1 MILYLLA
8 CTSPA
13 TIQAASAVDNPW
25 ATLTV
30 VGVCACAAYAIGKVF
45 GYLAVWF
52 EDLAR
57 WRRAMLEEFVAP
69 TGRRG

>member
-13 TIQAASAVDNPW
+13 TIQAASGVDNPW
-25 ATLTV
+25 AALTV

-45 GYLAVWF
+45 G
-52 EDLAR
+52 
-57 WRRAMLEEFVAP
+57 
-69 TGRRG
+69 